1 MNKIED
7 TDKIANLVEFIINF
21 NEQNKEG
28 HVLKILTPNQMLSR
42 LPIFLVQLRA
52 GNNAEK
58 LKNEMMQILYSCRQ
72 KFTKQIYE
80 SLIDIN

>member
-1 MNKIED
+1 MNKIKD
-7 TDKIANLVEFIINF
+7 TDKIANLVEFILNF

-28 HVLKILTPNQMLSR
+28 HILKILTPNQMISR
-42 LPIFLVQLRA
+42 LPIFLAQLRA

-58 LKNEMMQILYSCRQ
+58 RKNEIRQILYSFRQ

>member
-58 LKNEMMQILYSCRQ
+58 LKNEMRQILYSCRQ